1 MELIGKPQHKTVSDV
16 IKSLKADDI
25 EEIWIATAY
34 LNRNGFRHIKDM
46 IAKASKTKII
56 VWLDPKVTDGEP
68 LDEIISMSSVEC
80 KYYKPDPTSYF
91 HPKMYI
97 FKKKRGKYL
106 LLLGSSNLTQGGL
119 TDNIEANLYYNNF
132 NLSRV
137 KDFINFLIMSIKK
150 QYPLLQLT

>member
-1 MELIGKPQHKTVSDV
+1 MC
-16 IKSLKADDI
+16 
-25 EEIWIATAY
+25 
-34 LNRNGFRHIKDM
+34 
-46 IAKASKTKII
+46 
-56 VWLDPKVTDGEP
+56 LDPKVTDGEP

-80 KYYKPDPTSYF
+80 KYYKLDPTSYF

-132 NLSRV
+132 NLSGV
-137 KDFINFLIMSIKK
+137 KDFINFFDNAFKKAIPLITTDIATFKESRNKYIEHQRKW
-150 QYPLLQLT
+150 QSTLLYKRQKVRNSFLHH